1 MRARSG
7 IICKAFPFSD
17 VWVLL
22 DCSGIAGVC
31 YGNYRFCGTSGTS
44 YGPYSFRNQHEP
56 GDYTFK
62 CSGRR
67 DLSDLADALARSLF
81 GAAELPLGIVTAFA
95 GAPFFLYLMIR
106 NGYGGEIHDT
116 SF

>member
-1 MRARSG
+1 MRPLW

-106 NGYGGEIHDT
+106 NGYGGGNT
-116 SF
+116 